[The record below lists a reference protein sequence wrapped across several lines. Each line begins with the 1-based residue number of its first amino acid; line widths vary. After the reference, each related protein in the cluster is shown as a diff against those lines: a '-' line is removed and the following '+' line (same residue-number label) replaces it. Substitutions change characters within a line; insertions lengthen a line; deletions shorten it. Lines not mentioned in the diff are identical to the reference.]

1 MGIFEKVNGMS
12 EVKQVFDIKGMDCAD
27 CARKVSDGV
36 QKLPKVELSQVNFA
50 TGQLTVVGDVD
61 AAEVT
66 ARVRDLGYD
75 VMEPEEKS
83 LTTAQP
89 GNSNFLRFLWQRTET
104 RLALSGAILVLP
116 GLILGEILGFDW
128 WWINVLSLAAML
140 AAGIPIVRSAWSN
153 LRINHAIDI
162 NFLMSIATIG
172 AVVIG
177 AYVEAG
183 MVIVL
188 FALGEALEGYT
199 SEKARNSIR
208 SLMEVVPP
216 IATRLSLQNGEARE
230 EDVRVEMLQVGD
242 HILVRPGERIP
253 MDGLVLEGF
262 SAINQAS
269 ITGES
274 ALVEKQPGDEVY
286 ASTINGSAAL
296 VIQVTH
302 LSEDNTISRVIKLVQ
317 EAQNKRAPSQRFIDQ
332 FARWY
337 TPAVVVLATLVA
349 IIPPIFFGQ
358 PFLNPADGS
367 LGWLYR
373 GLTLLVISCPCALV
387 ISTPVSIISAIS
399 NAARQGV
406 LFKGGLFIEKLS
418 HIKVIAFDKTGTLT
432 EGRPVIVASRSNSHQ
447 AFKPLAADCDDCT
460 ESIALAHAVER
471 RSQHPLAQAIAQAA
485 NEFGVAERYSA
496 ASNVTVLPGLGVSGV
511 VESRQV
517 QIGSHR
523 MLDNGINHSDE
534 DCDQLKLAEES
545 GNTQI
550 HVAVDGNLVGS
561 LLAVDAPRTGS
572 RDALSALKD
581 LGIKALVM
589 LTGDQPVV
597 AQHIAEQVGV
607 TDFKA
612 QLLPQDK
619 VTAVEDLRKE
629 WGAIAMVGDGI
640 NDAPALALADVGI
653 AIGGVSASAQ
663 AMETADITLM
673 QPDLRQLPFALR
685 LSRHMMNT
693 IRFNIVFA
701 IGVKAVFM
709 VLAAAGLSTMW
720 MAVVA
725 DMGISILVTLNG
737 MRLLKYQ

>member
-1 MGIFEKVNGMS
+1 
-12 EVKQVFDIKGMDCAD
+12 
-27 CARKVSDGV
+27 
-36 QKLPKVELSQVNFA
+36 VELSEVNFA
-50 TGQLTVVGDVD
+50 TAQLTVVGE
-61 AAEVT
+61 ATEAEISK
-66 ARVRDLGYD
+66 RVHDLGYELVQSTD
-75 VMEPEEKS
+75 DLSPDKKQTK
-83 LTTAQP
+83 L
-89 GNSNFLRFLWQRTET
+89 GFFRFLWQRTET
-104 RLALSGAILVLP
+104 RLALIGAILVLP
-116 GLILGEILGFDW
+116 GLILGEILGLDW
-128 WWINVLSLAAML
+128 WWVNVLSLAAML
-140 AAGIPIVRSAWSN
+140 TAGLPVARSAWSN

-162 NFLMSIATIG
+162 NFLMSIAAIG

-199 SEKARNSIR
+199 SEKARSSIK
-208 SLMEVVPP
+208 SLMEVIPP
-216 IATRLSLQNGEARE
+216 VATRLTDQNGEARE
-230 EDVRVEMLQVGD
+230 DNVRVEALQVGD

-253 MDGLVLEGF
+253 MDGVVLEGI
-262 SAINQAS
+262 SEVNQAS

-274 ALVEKQPGDEVY
+274 ALIEKQPGDEVY
-286 ASTINGSAAL
+286 ASAINGSAA
-296 VIQVTH
+296 IIIEVTH

-349 IIPPIFFGQ
+349 AIPPLFFGQ

-406 LFKGGLFIEKLS
+406 LFKGGLYIEKLS
-418 HIKVIAFDKTGTLT
+418 KIKGFAFDKTGTLT
-432 EGRPVIVASRSNSHQ
+432 EGRPVIIASRSDSHQ
-447 AFKPLAADCDDCT
+447 EFKPIAADCDDCT

-471 RSQHPLAQAIAQAA
+471 RSQHPLAHAIAQAA
-485 NEFGVAERYSA
+485 EDLGVSERYPA
-496 ASNVTVLPGLGVSGV
+496 ANQVTVLPGLGVRGEV
-511 VESRQV
+511 NGKQV

-523 MLDNGINHSDE
+523 MIDDGIDHTDE
-534 DCDQLKLAEES
+534 DCVQLKQAEEY

-550 HVAVDGNLVGS
+550 HVAVDGVLVGS
-561 LLAVDAPRTGS
+561 LLAVDAPRAGS
-572 RDALSALKD
+572 QDALTALKN

-589 LTGDQPVV
+589 LTGDQPMV
-597 AQHIAEQVGV
+597 AQQIARQVGV
-607 TDFKA
+607 TDFRA
-612 QLLPQDK
+612 NLLPQDK
-619 VTAVEDLRKE
+619 VTAVEELRKE
-629 WGAIAMVGDGI
+629 WGMIAMVGDGI
-640 NDAPALALADVGI
+640 NDAPALAVADVGI
-653 AIGGVSASAQ
+653 AVGGVNSSAQ
-663 AMETADITLM
+663 AMETADVTLM
-673 QPDLRQLPFALR
+673 QPDLHQLPFALK
-685 LSRHMMNT
+685 LSRRMMNT

-701 IGVKAVFM
+701 IGIKAAFM
-709 VLAAAGLSTMW
+709 ALAAAGLTTMW

-737 MRLLKYQ
+737 MRLLRN

>member
-1 MGIFEKVNGMS
+1 
-12 EVKQVFDIKGMDCAD
+12 
-27 CARKVSDGV
+27 
-36 QKLPKVELSQVNFA
+36 
-50 TGQLTVVGDVD
+50 
-61 AAEVT
+61 
-66 ARVRDLGYD
+66 
-75 VMEPEEKS
+75 
-83 LTTAQP
+83 
-89 GNSNFLRFLWQRTET
+89 
-104 RLALSGAILVLP
+104 
-116 GLILGEILGFDW
+116 
-128 WWINVLSLAAML
+128 
-140 AAGIPIVRSAWSN
+140 
-153 LRINHAIDI
+153 
-162 NFLMSIATIG
+162 
-172 AVVIG
+172 
-177 AYVEAG
+177 
-183 MVIVL
+183 
-188 FALGEALEGYT
+188 
-199 SEKARNSIR
+199 
-208 SLMEVVPP
+208 
-216 IATRLSLQNGEARE
+216 
-230 EDVRVEMLQVGD
+230 
-242 HILVRPGERIP
+242 
-253 MDGLVLEGF
+253 
-262 SAINQAS
+262 
-269 ITGES
+269 
-274 ALVEKQPGDEVY
+274 
-286 ASTINGSAAL
+286 
-296 VIQVTH
+296 
-302 LSEDNTISRVIKLVQ
+302 
-317 EAQNKRAPSQRFIDQ
+317 
-332 FARWY
+332 
-337 TPAVVVLATLVA
+337 
-349 IIPPIFFGQ
+349 
-358 PFLNPADGS
+358 
-367 LGWLYR
+367 
-373 GLTLLVISCPCALV
+373 V

>member
-1 MGIFEKVNGMS
+1 
-12 EVKQVFDIKGMDCAD
+12 
-27 CARKVSDGV
+27 
-36 QKLPKVELSQVNFA
+36 L
-50 TGQLTVVGDVD
+50 
-61 AAEVT
+61 
-66 ARVRDLGYD
+66 
-75 VMEPEEKS
+75 
-83 LTTAQP
+83 
-89 GNSNFLRFLWQRTET
+89 
-104 RLALSGAILVLP
+104 
-116 GLILGEILGFDW
+116 DW
-128 WWINVLSLAAML
+128 WWVNALSLTAMA
-140 AAGIPIVRSAWSN
+140 AAGWPVARSAFVN
-153 LRINHAIDI
+153 LRINRSIDI
-162 NFLMSIATIG
+162 NFLMSIAAIG

-199 SEKARNSIR
+199 AEKARSSIK

-216 IATRLSLQNGEARE
+216 IATRLLTTGSETRE
-230 EDVRVEMLQVGD
+230 EDVRVEALQVD
-242 HILVRPGERIP
+242 DLILVRPGERIP
-253 MDGLVLEGF
+253 MDGIVMEGI
-262 SAINQAS
+262 SAVNQAS

-274 ALVEKQPGDEVY
+274 ALVEKLVGSEVF

-302 LSEDNTISRVIKLVQ
+302 RSDENTISRVIKMVQ
-317 EAQNKRAPSQRFIDQ
+317 EAQNKRAPSQRFIDK

-337 TPAVVVLATLVA
+337 TPIVVVLATLVA
-349 IIPPIFFGQ
+349 VIPPLFFGQ
-358 PFLNPADGS
+358 HFLNPDDGS

-399 NAARQGV
+399 NAAGHGV

-418 HIKVIAFDKTGTLT
+418 QIKVIAFDKTGTLT

-447 AFKPLAADCDDCT
+447 EFKSIAIDCDGCS

-485 NEFGVAERYSA
+485 QELGVAERYPA
-496 ASNVTVLPGLGVSGV
+496 ASLVTVLPGMGVSGEV
-511 VESRQV
+511 DGRQV

-523 MLDNGINHSDE
+523 LIDDGINHSEE
-534 DCDQLKLAEES
+534 DCDQLKKEEEN

-550 HVAVDGNLVGS
+550 HVAVDGDLVGS

-572 RDALSALKD
+572 REALTALTL

-589 LTGDQPVV
+589 LTGDQPMV
-597 AQHIAEQVGV
+597 AQQIADQVGV
-607 TDFKA
+607 TDYRA

-619 VTAVEDLRKE
+619 VKAVEDLRKE
-629 WGAIAMVGDGI
+629 WGEIAMVGDGI

-653 AIGGVSASAQ
+653 AVGGASSSAQ
-663 AMETADITLM
+663 AMETADVTLM

-685 LSRHMMNT
+685 LSRRMMNT

-701 IGVKAVFM
+701 IGIKAAFM

-720 MAVVA
+720 MAVIA

-737 MRLLKYQ
+737 MRLLKFQ

>member
-1 MGIFEKVNGMS
+1 MTDNRQI
-12 EVKQVFDIKGMDCAD
+12 FDITGMDCAD
-27 CARKVSDGV
+27 CARKITNGV
-36 QKLPKVELSQVNFA
+36 QKLPNVQISEVNFA
-50 TGQLTVVGDVD
+50 TAQLTVTGDV
-61 AAEVT
+61 AESLIK
-66 ARVRDLGYD
+66 ARVRELGY
-75 VMEPEEKS
+75 EAS
-83 LTTAQP
+83 SI
-89 GNSNFLRFLWQRTET
+89 SNEIKPAFKTQKPSFIRFLWQRMET
-104 RLALSGAILVLP
+104 RLALLGVLLILP
-116 GLILGEILGFDW
+116 GLILGELMGLDW
-128 WWINVLSLAAML
+128 WWVNALSLTAMA
-140 AAGIPIVRSAWSN
+140 AAGWPVARSAFVN
-153 LRINHAIDI
+153 LRINRSIDI
-162 NFLMSIATIG
+162 NFLMSIAAIG

-199 SEKARNSIR
+199 AEKARSSIK

-216 IATRLSLQNGEARE
+216 IATRLLTTGSETRE
-230 EDVRVEMLQVGD
+230 EDVRVEALQVD
-242 HILVRPGERIP
+242 DLILVRPGERIP
-253 MDGLVLEGF
+253 MDGIVMEGI
-262 SAINQAS
+262 SAVNQAS

-274 ALVEKQPGDEVY
+274 ALVEKLVGSEVF

-302 LSEDNTISRVIKLVQ
+302 RSDENTISRVIKMVQ
-317 EAQNKRAPSQRFIDQ
+317 EAQNKRAPSQRFIDK

-337 TPAVVVLATLVA
+337 TPIVVVLATLVA
-349 IIPPIFFGQ
+349 VIPPLFFGQ
-358 PFLNPADGS
+358 HFLNPDDGS

-399 NAARQGV
+399 NAAGHGV

-418 HIKVIAFDKTGTLT
+418 QIKVIAFDKTGTLT

-447 AFKPLAADCDDCT
+447 EFKSIAIDCDGCS

-485 NEFGVAERYSA
+485 QELGVAERYPA
-496 ASNVTVLPGLGVSGV
+496 ASLVTVLPGMGVSGEV
-511 VESRQV
+511 DGRQV

-523 MLDNGINHSDE
+523 LIDDGINHSEE
-534 DCDQLKLAEES
+534 DCDQLKKEEEN

-550 HVAVDGNLVGS
+550 HVAVDGDLVGS

-572 RDALSALKD
+572 REALTALTS

-589 LTGDQPVV
+589 LTGDQPMV
-597 AQHIAEQVGV
+597 AQQIADQVGV
-607 TDFKA
+607 TDYRA

-619 VTAVEDLRKE
+619 VKAVEDLRKE
-629 WGAIAMVGDGI
+629 WGEIAMVGDGI

-653 AIGGVSASAQ
+653 AVGGASSSAQ
-663 AMETADITLM
+663 AMETADVTLM

-685 LSRHMMNT
+685 LSRRMMNT

-701 IGVKAVFM
+701 IGIKAAFM

-720 MAVVA
+720 MAVIA

-737 MRLLKYQ
+737 MRLLKFQ

>member
-1 MGIFEKVNGMS
+1 MTQN
-12 EVKQVFDIKGMDCAD
+12 KQVFDITGMDCAD

-36 QKLPKVELSQVNFA
+36 QKLPKVQLSQVNFA
-50 TGQLTVVGDVD
+50 TAQLTVVGDVD
-61 AAEVT
+61 PAEVT

-75 VMEPEEKS
+75 VVEPDDKS
-83 LTTAQP
+83 QIITQSGHA
-89 GNSNFLRFLWQRTET
+89 NFLRFLWQRLET
-104 RLALSGAILVLP
+104 RLALLGAILVLP
-116 GLILGEILGFDW
+116 GLILGEILGLDW
-128 WWINVLSLAAML
+128 WWVDLLSLVAML
-140 AAGIPIVRSAWSN
+140 AAGYPVARSAWSN
-153 LRINHAIDI
+153 LRINHSIDI

-216 IATRLSLQNGEARE
+216 VATRLTLQNNDEARE
-230 EDVRVEMLQVGD
+230 EDVRVETLQVGD

-253 MDGLVLEGF
+253 MDGVVLEGA
-262 SAINQAS
+262 SAVNQAS

-274 ALVEKQPGDEVY
+274 ALVEKQKGDEVY
-286 ASTINGSAAL
+286 ASSINGSAAL
-296 VIQVTH
+296 IIQVTH

-399 NAARQGV
+399 NAARNGV
-406 LFKGGLFIEKLS
+406 LFKGGLFMEKLS
-418 HIKVIAFDKTGTLT
+418 LIKVIAFDKTGTLT

-447 AFKPLAADCDDCT
+447 EFKPIAADCDDCT

-485 NEFGVAERYSA
+485 QDFEVSDRYPA
-496 ASNVTVLPGLGVSGV
+496 ASLVTVLPGMGVSGEV
-511 VESRQV
+511 NGKQV

-523 MLDNGINHSDE
+523 MLDNGIQHTQD
-534 DCDQLKLAEES
+534 DCNQLRQAEEN

-550 HVAVDGNLVGS
+550 HVAVDGELVGS
-561 LLAVDAPRTGS
+561 LLAVDAPRPS
-572 RDALSALKD
+572 SQAALASLKE

-597 AQHIAEQVGV
+597 ARHIAEQVGV

-653 AIGGVSASAQ
+653 AIGGVSSSAQ
-663 AMETADITLM
+663 AMETADVTLM
-673 QPDLRQLPFALR
+673 QPDLRQLPFTLR

-693 IRFNIVFA
+693 IRFNIAFA

-709 VLAAAGLSTMW
+709 GLATAGLSTMW

>member
-1 MGIFEKVNGMS
+1 MTDN
-12 EVKQVFDIKGMDCAD
+12 KQIFDITGMDCAD

-36 QKLPKVELSQVNFA
+36 RKLPNVELSEINFA
-50 TGQLTVVGDVD
+50 TSQLSVTGDV
-61 AAEVT
+61 AENVIK
-66 ARVRDLGYD
+66 ARVRELGY
-75 VMEPEEKS
+75 EAISFTGEIKPASKS
-83 LTTAQP
+83 QK
-89 GNSNFLRFLWQRTET
+89 SSFIRFLWQRMET
-104 RLALSGAILVLP
+104 RLALVGMILILP
-116 GLILGEILGFDW
+116 GLILGELMGRDW
-128 WWINVLSLAAML
+128 WWVNILSLAAML
-140 AAGIPIVRSAWSN
+140 AAGWPVARSAFVN
-153 LRINHAIDI
+153 LRINQSIDI
-162 NFLMSIATIG
+162 NFLMSIAAIG

-199 SEKARNSIR
+199 AEKARSSIK

-216 IATRLSLQNGEARE
+216 IATRLSTNGSDTKE
-230 EDVRVEMLQVGD
+230 EEVRVETLQVGD

-253 MDGLVLEGF
+253 MDGIVLEGQ
-262 SAINQAS
+262 SAVNQAS

-274 ALVEKQPGDEVY
+274 ALIDKQVGSEVF
-286 ASTINGSAAL
+286 ASSINGAAAL
-296 VIQVTH
+296 VIEVTH
-302 LSEDNTISRVIKLVQ
+302 RSEDNTISRVIKMVQ
-317 EAQNKRAPSQRFIDQ
+317 EAQNKRAPSQRFIDK

-337 TPAVVVLATLVA
+337 TPIVVVLAALVA
-349 IIPPIFFGQ
+349 VIPPLFYGQ
-358 PFLNPADGS
+358 PFLNPDDGS

-399 NAARQGV
+399 NAAGQGV

-418 HIKVIAFDKTGTLT
+418 QIKVIAFDKTGTLT

-447 AFKPLAADCDDCT
+447 EFKPVALDCDGCS

-485 NEFGVAERYSA
+485 KELGVADRYAA
-496 ASNVTVLPGLGVSGV
+496 ASQVTVLPGMGVSGDV
-511 VESRQV
+511 GGRLV

-523 MLDNGINHSDE
+523 LIDDGITHSEE
-534 DCDQLKLAEES
+534 DCDQLKKEEEN

-550 HVAVDGNLVGS
+550 HVAVDGDLVGS
-561 LLAVDAPRTGS
+561 LLAVDAPRAGS
-572 RDALSALKD
+572 REALTALKA

-589 LTGDQPVV
+589 LTGDQPIV
-597 AQHIAEQVGV
+597 AQHIAGQVGV
-607 TDFKA
+607 TDFRA
-612 QLLPQDK
+612 NLLPEDK
-619 VTAVEDLRKE
+619 VKAVEDLRKE
-629 WGAIAMVGDGI
+629 WGEIAMVGDGI

-653 AIGGVSASAQ
+653 AVGGASSSAQ
-663 AMETADITLM
+663 AMETADVTLM

-685 LSRHMMNT
+685 LSRRMMNT

-701 IGVKAVFM
+701 IGIKAVFM

-737 MRLLKYQ
+737 MRLLKFQ

>member
-1 MGIFEKVNGMS
+1 MTEN
-12 EVKQVFDIKGMDCAD
+12 KQVFEIKGMDCAD

-36 QKLPKVELSQVNFA
+36 QKLPRVEFSQVNFA
-50 TGQLTVVGDVD
+50 TGQLTVLGDVN
-61 AAEVT
+61 AADV
-66 ARVRDLGYD
+66 AKRVRDLGYD
-75 VMEPEEKS
+75 VADPGEAAS
-83 LTTAQP
+83 TAAQP
-89 GNSNFLRFLWQRTET
+89 GKTSFIRFLWQRMET
-104 RLALSGAILVLP
+104 RLALLGAVLVLP

-128 WWINVLSLAAML
+128 WWVNILSLAAML
-140 AAGIPIVRSAWSN
+140 AAGIPVARSAWNN
-153 LRINHAIDI
+153 LRINRAIDI
-162 NFLMSIATIG
+162 NFLMTIATVG

-199 SEKARNSIR
+199 AEKARSSIR
-208 SLMEVVPP
+208 SLLEVVPP
-216 IATRLSLQNGEARE
+216 IATRLSSQQGEPRE
-230 EDVRVEMLQVGD
+230 EEVLVESLQVGD
-242 HILVRPGERIP
+242 HLLVRPGERIP
-253 MDGLVLEGF
+253 MDGVVLEGT
-262 SAINQAS
+262 SAVNQAS

-274 ALVEKQPGDEVY
+274 ALVDKQAGDEVF
-286 ASTINGSAAL
+286 ASTINGSSAL

-317 EAQNKRAPSQRFIDQ
+317 EAQIKRAPSQRFIDQ

-349 IIPPIFFGQ
+349 VIPPLFFGQ
-358 PFLNPADGS
+358 PFFNPSNGS
-367 LGWLYR
+367 FGWLYR

-432 EGRPVIVASRSNSHQ
+432 EGRPVIVGSRSNSHQ
-447 AFKPLAADCDDCT
+447 DFKAIAADCDDCT

-471 RSQHPLAQAIAQAA
+471 RSQHPLAQAIAQKA
-485 NEFGVAERYSA
+485 EELGVAERYPA
-496 ASNVTVLPGLGVSGV
+496 ASQVTVMPGLGVSGEV
-511 VESRQV
+511 DGRQV
-517 QIGSHR
+517 HIGSHR
-523 MLDNGINHSDE
+523 MLDSGIKHSEE
-534 DCDQLKLAEES
+534 DCDQLKEAEKT

-550 HVAVDGNLVGS
+550 HVAVDGDLVGS
-561 LLAVDAPRTGS
+561 LLAVDAARAGS
-572 RDALSALKD
+572 RDALSELKK
-581 LGIKALVM
+581 LGIQALVM

-612 QLLPQDK
+612 GLLPEDK
-619 VTAVEDLRKE
+619 VRAVEDLRKE
-629 WGAIAMVGDGI
+629 WGEIAMVGDGI
-640 NDAPALALADVGI
+640 NDAPALALADLGI
-653 AIGGVSASAQ
+653 AIGGVNSSAQ
-663 AMETADITLM
+663 AMETADVTLM

-685 LSRHMMNT
+685 LSRRMMNT
-693 IRFNIVFA
+693 IRFNIAFA
-701 IGVKAVFM
+701 IGVKVVFM
-709 VLAAAGLSTMW
+709 ALAAAGLSTMW

>member
-1 MGIFEKVNGMS
+1 MADN
-12 EVKQVFDIKGMDCAD
+12 KQIFDITGMDCAD
-27 CARKVSDGV
+27 CARKISDGV
-36 QKLPKVELSQVNFA
+36 QKLSNVQQSEINFA
-50 TGQLTVVGDVD
+50 TAQLTVTGDV
-61 AAEVT
+61 AENVIK
-66 ARVRDLGYD
+66 ARVRELGYEASSITGERKP
-75 VMEPEEKS
+75 VSKPQKS
-83 LTTAQP
+83 
-89 GNSNFLRFLWQRTET
+89 SFIRFLWQRMET
-104 RLALSGAILVLP
+104 RLALLGVVLILP
-116 GLILGEILGFDW
+116 GLILGELMGLDW
-128 WWINVLSLAAML
+128 WWVNALSLTAMA
-140 AAGIPIVRSAWSN
+140 AAGWPVARSAWNN
-153 LRINHAIDI
+153 LRINRSVDI
-162 NFLMSIATIG
+162 NFLMSIAAIG

-199 SEKARNSIR
+199 AEKARSSIK

-216 IATRLSLQNGEARE
+216 IATRLLTTASETRE
-230 EDVRVEMLQVGD
+230 EDVRVEALQVGD
-242 HILVRPGERIP
+242 QILVRPGERIP
-253 MDGLVLEGF
+253 MDGVVIEGI
-262 SAINQAS
+262 SAVNQAS

-274 ALVEKQPGDEVY
+274 ALVEKQVGAEVF

-296 VIQVTH
+296 VIRVTH
-302 LSEDNTISRVIKLVQ
+302 RSDDNTISRVIKMVQ
-317 EAQNKRAPSQRFIDQ
+317 EAQNKRAPSQRFIDK

-337 TPAVVVLATLVA
+337 TPIVVVLATLVA
-349 IIPPIFFGQ
+349 VIPPVFFGQ
-358 PFLNPADGS
+358 PFLNPDDGS
-367 LGWLYR
+367 LGWFYR

-399 NAARQGV
+399 NAAGQGV

-418 HIKVIAFDKTGTLT
+418 QIKVIAFDKTGTLT

-447 AFKPLAADCDDCT
+447 EFKPVALDCDGCS

-485 NEFGVAERYSA
+485 QELGVTERYPP
-496 ASNVTVLPGLGVSGV
+496 ASLVTVLPGMGVSGEV
-511 VESRQV
+511 DGRQV

-523 MLDNGINHSDE
+523 LIDDGINHSEE
-534 DCDQLKLAEES
+534 DCDQLKREEEN

-550 HVAVDGNLVGS
+550 HVAVDGELVGS
-561 LLAVDAPRTGS
+561 LLAVDAPRAGS
-572 RDALSALKD
+572 REALTTLKA

-589 LTGDQPVV
+589 LTGDQPMV
-597 AQHIAEQVGV
+597 AQQIAAQVGV
-607 TDFKA
+607 TDFRA
-612 QLLPQDK
+612 HLLPEDK
-619 VTAVEDLRKE
+619 VKAVEDLRKE
-629 WGAIAMVGDGI
+629 WGEIAMVGDGI

-653 AIGGVSASAQ
+653 AVGGASSSAQ
-663 AMETADITLM
+663 AMETADVTLM

-685 LSRHMMNT
+685 LSRRMMNT

-701 IGVKAVFM
+701 IGIKAAFM

-737 MRLLKYQ
+737 MRLLKFQ